1 LFPSIRKGI
10 LKDILIKD
18 FPMRHQ
24 SETGRQ
30 SLALRLVWLLFV
42 LGLVGTALPAARN
55 AAPATAAPAIDVKT
69 VEALIA
75 ERIQAGDLVGVSLAA
90 ARDGKLLLSGGYGRA
105 RIDDG
110 RAVTADTLFAVGSVT
125 KQFTAACILL
135 LAEDGKL
142 ALTDK
147 VAKYYPD
154 LTRAADITIL
164 DLLNHVS
171 GYPDYYPLDFVDRR
185 MAKPMAVDDVIR
197 AYATGALDFE
207 PGSRYSYSN
216 TGFLILGRIVER
228 VSGEAFGAFLSR
240 RILSPLGMKHT
251 IYEPEAK
258 GPAFAEGHT
267 TFALSA
273 PMIASHEGKG
283 WIAMAGALYSTASDL
298 VRWDLGL
305 HGGKVLK
312 PESYKLMI
320 TRRRLS
326 DGTFSNYAC
335 GLGIGERNGVPVI
348 SHNGAVSG
356 FYAFNLAVPSTGS
369 ALAILIN
376 FEAGG
381 QVNKI
386 VRLIMPALLP
396 PAPPAM
402 PAEAAPAPA
411 PKPSVLEKTNV
422 PAIAGP
428 AAGDEAKRMFLALQA
443 GAVDRTALG
452 GEYNWFL
459 TNEKIKGASARLKS
473 YGAPTAVTVTM
484 TGERGGMEVSTSELK
499 FASGTLTTLMY
510 RTPDG
515 KVQQFFVSK
524 N

>member
-1 LFPSIRKGI
+1 MKYRSTADGNLF
-10 LKDILIKD
+10 
-18 FPMRHQ
+18 
-24 SETGRQ
+24 
-30 SLALRLVWLLFV
+30 LRLAGLLIV
-42 LGLVGTALPAARN
+42 LGLFGTALPAAQN
-55 AAPATAAPAIDVKT
+55 AAPAASAPAIDVKA

-90 ARDGKLLLSGGYGRA
+90 ARDGKIVLSGGYGRG
-105 RIDDG
+105 RIDEG
-110 RAVTADTLFAVGSVT
+110 RPVAVDTMFAVGSVT
-125 KQFTAACILL
+125 KQFTAACIFL

-142 ALTDK
+142 AVTDK

-154 LTRAADITIL
+154 LTRAADISIL

-171 GYPDYYPLDFVDRR
+171 GYSDYYPLDFVDRR
-185 MAKPMAVDDVIR
+185 MAKPLAEDDVIR
-197 AYATGALDFE
+197 AYAKGALDFE

-228 VSGEAFGAFLSR
+228 VSGEAFGSFLSR
-240 RILSPLGMKHT
+240 RILQPLGMKHT

-273 PMIASHEGKG
+273 PTIASHEGKG

-298 VRWDLGL
+298 VRWDLAL

-312 PESYKLMI
+312 PESYKLM
-320 TRRRLS
+320 TMRRRLS
-326 DGTFSNYAC
+326 DGTLSNYAC

-356 FYAFNLAVPSTGS
+356 FYAFNLVVPSTRS

-386 VRLIMPALLP
+386 VRLIMPTLFP
-396 PAPPAM
+396 PAPAVQAPA
-402 PAEAAPAPA
+402 AAPA
-411 PKPSVLEKTNV
+411 PKPAVAEKTNV

-428 AAGDEAKRMFLALQA
+428 AAGDEAKLMFLALQS
-443 GAVDRTALG
+443 GAIDRAALG
-452 GEYNWFL
+452 GEFNWFL
-459 TNEKIKGASARLKS
+459 TNEKIKSAAARLKP

-484 TGERGGMEVSTSELK
+484 TGERGGMEVSTAELK
-499 FASGTLTTLMY
+499 FAAGTLTTMMY

-515 KVQQFFVSK
+515 KVQQFFVSR

>member
-1 LFPSIRKGI
+1 
-10 LKDILIKD
+10 
-18 FPMRHQ
+18 MR
-24 SETGRQ
+24 
-30 SLALRLVWLLFV
+30 
-42 LGLVGTALPAARN
+42 LP
-55 AAPATAAPAIDVKT
+55 PTAATAIDVKA

-90 ARDGKLLLSGGYGRA
+90 ARDGKIVLAGGYGRA
-105 RIDDG
+105 RIDDV
-110 RAVTADTLFAVGSVT
+110 RAVTVDTLFAVGSVT

-142 ALTDK
+142 AVTDK

-154 LTRAADITIL
+154 LTRAADISIL

-197 AYATGALDFE
+197 AYGKGALDFE

-228 VSGEAFGAFLSR
+228 VSGEAFGSFLSR
-240 RILSPLGMKHT
+240 RILAPLGMKHT

-258 GPAFAEGHT
+258 GSAFAEGHT

-273 PMIASHEGKG
+273 PMIASHEGRG

-312 PESYKLMI
+312 PESYKLMT

-326 DGTFSNYAC
+326 DGTLSNYAC

-356 FYAFNLAVPSTGS
+356 FYALNLAVPSTGS
-369 ALAILIN
+369 AVAVLIN

-381 QVNKI
+381 QANKI
-386 VRLIMPALLP
+386 LRLIVPALFP
-396 PAPPAM
+396 PALRRQ
-402 PAEAAPAPA
+402 PAPA
-411 PKPSVLEKTNV
+411 APSRAQAGRPGKIRDSGHRRAGGRRRGQADV
-422 PAIAGP
+422 PGP
-428 AAGDEAKRMFLALQA
+428 ASGVHRPGRAGRRVQLVSFGRKDQGRVRPAQILRCSHGRHGDHDRRARRD
-443 GAVDRTALG
+443 GSVDG
-452 GEYNWFL
+452 GIE
-459 TNEKIKGASARLKS
+459 IRLELPPNPDVS
-473 YGAPTAVTVTM
+473 DSRRQGPTIL
-484 TGERGGMEVSTSELK
+484 RQQKLK
-499 FASGTLTTLMY
+499 H
-510 RTPDG
+510 
-515 KVQQFFVSK
+515 
-524 N
+524 

>member
-1 LFPSIRKGI
+1 MKYRSNADGNLF
-10 LKDILIKD
+10 LW
-18 FPMRHQ
+18 
-24 SETGRQ
+24 
-30 SLALRLVWLLFV
+30 LAGFLLF
-42 LGLVGTALPAARN
+42 LGLLGTALPAAQS
-55 AAPATAAPAIDVKT
+55 AVPSAAAPAIDVKA

-90 ARDGKLLLSGGYGRA
+90 ARDGKIILSGGYGRA

-110 RAVTADTLFAVGSVT
+110 RAVTVDTLFAVGSVT
-125 KQFTAACILL
+125 KQFTAACVLL

-142 ALTDK
+142 AVTDK

-154 LTRAADITIL
+154 LTRAADISIL

-185 MAKPMAVDDVIR
+185 MARPMAVDKVIR
-197 AYATGALDFE
+197 AYAKGALDFE

-240 RILSPLGMKHT
+240 RILQPLGMKHT
-251 IYEPEAK
+251 IYEPDLK
-258 GPAFAEGHT
+258 GLAFAEGHT

-312 PESYKLMI
+312 PESYKLMT

-326 DGTFSNYAC
+326 DGTLSNYAC
-335 GLGIGERNGVPVI
+335 GLGIGERNGVPII

-356 FYAFNLAVPSTGS
+356 FYAFNLVVPSTRA
-369 ALAILIN
+369 ALAVLIN

-386 VRLIMPALLP
+386 VRLIMPALFP
-396 PAPPAM
+396 PAPAVQ
-402 PAEAAPAPA
+402 AEAAPAPA

-422 PAIAGP
+422 PTIAGP
-428 AAGDEAKRMFLALQA
+428 AAGDEARLMFLALQS
-443 GAVDRTALG
+443 GAIDRAALG
-452 GEYNWFL
+452 AEFNWFL
-459 TNEKIKGASARLKS
+459 TDGKIKGAAARLKP

-484 TGERGGMEVSTSELK
+484 TAERGGMEVSTSELK

-515 KVQQFFVSK
+515 KVQQFFVSR